1 VISDCWL
8 RCEHKTLPLCFA
20 VAFQGERIVYG
31 APYAMAIVRRRGLHD
46 VERFRNHLERSGFR
60 CSEL

>member
-1 VISDCWL
+1 MNRWL

-20 VAFQGERIVYG
+20 VAFSGARITHG
-31 APYAMAIVRRRGLHD
+31 APYAMAIVRRRGLQD
-46 VERFRNHLERSGFR
+46 VGRFISHLERRGFQ